1 MLNFYKNKRVLV
13 IGGAGFIGS
22 HLVKQLLE
30 RGAYVYVLDDLSRGT
45 IDNFVD
51 LGIEAKF
58 HIADPEM
65 HTTGFFYGDCS
76 DEGTCRDA
84 LKNIDY
90 IFNLA
95 AHVAGVDYNQ
105 SHHFEM
111 FSKNLAAQ
119 LMPLR
124 VANEYGIE
132 KYLNV
137 SSVCVYAPGHNS
149 PAVEENGLIGT
160 PTAANIGYS
169 LAKRMGEYAAI
180 WSQIPVVRVR
190 PSNVFG
196 PLDYFDERAHVI
208 PALIKKCIEDDRIV
222 VNGTGKEIREFI
234 YVDDVA
240 AGMIAAMEHGQA
252 GEVYNL
258 GTNGQT
264 AVSIAD
270 LVLTLREL
278 TGMVHKL
285 IVFQQQFDSGDNE
298 RWSNC
303 FKAKRD
309 LEWKSETVL
318 NKGLRKTIEWYIQSE

>member
-1 MLNFYKNKRVLV
+1 MTNFYKDKRVLV

-22 HLVKQLLE
+22 HLVRQLID
-30 RGAYVYVLDDLSRGT
+30 RGAYVYVLDNLSRGKRG
-45 IDNFVD
+45 NLPALYEERRF
-51 LGIEAKF
+51 
-58 HIADPEM
+58 
-65 HTTGFFYGDCS
+65 GFAYGDCS

-84 LKNIDY
+84 FKDQDY

-111 FSKNLAAQ
+111 YFKNSRAQ
-119 LMPLR
+119 LIPLR

-180 WSQIPVVRVR
+180 WSNIPVVRVR

-208 PALIKKCIEDDRIV
+208 PALIKKCIEDDKIV

-240 AGMIAAMEHGQA
+240 AGMIAALEHGQA

-264 AVSIAD
+264 AVAIAD
-270 LVLTLREL
+270 LASMIRDLA
-278 TGMVHKL
+278 GMEQP
-285 IVFQQQFDSGDNE
+285 IVFQQQFDSGDDA
-298 RWSNC
+298 RWSSGDRAWQGLGWEG
-303 FKAKRD
+303 KTE
-309 LEWKSETVL
+309 LHE
-318 NKGLRKTIEWYIQSE
+318 GLRKTIEWYIQDA